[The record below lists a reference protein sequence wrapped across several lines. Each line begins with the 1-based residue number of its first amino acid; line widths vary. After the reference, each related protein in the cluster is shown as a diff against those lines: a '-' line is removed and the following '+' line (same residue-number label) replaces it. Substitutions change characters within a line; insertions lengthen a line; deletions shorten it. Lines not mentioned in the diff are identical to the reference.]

1 MSFAEKVVK
10 AVLGTGKQPPGKP
23 RKSKE
28 NRIILL
34 LIDAENSKAA
44 PKKIMF
50 AVKNKYGSP
59 RVATAYSKW
68 TANPQRS
75 NSPIR
80 KYREAGI
87 ECTTCDTGDNNAD
100 LMLSVDAMDLMF
112 TFNDD
117 PNRKYLIIG
126 ADGDRGYSHVFGK
139 AKKFGWKT
147 VLCTDSL
154 EIEKNEILHS
164 AADEIL
170 QLSNLVKKSKSSK
183 KGIEITDIKT
193 SNQKGY
199 AVHEDLDIDVSKV
212 ITEITTFPPIKGFST
227 MRTPSFR
234 FPAQP
239 REIVT
244 ILLSFENL
252 RSKDAFWTEKNS
264 TSISKKYNISKIRIG
279 AVVKKLNWMLPVTIT
294 NENID
299 WSKIPSIGQLIEQLK
314 DSILQRIKGDKNID
328 TGLIPEIEKYFHQA
342 QILIQ
347 NSTIEEISENL
358 SIEKSISVIEGFN
371 TAVSKD
377 QRSLEYP
384 KEPKDAVRI
393 LLLLFVNKNKEITWN
408 QMRKKMESIKG
419 IGKARILRIYRVIG
433 KIFKKKN
440 DNDILDWTDIPRLKS
455 FIELMQQDAIGTISE
470 KKLVKEKD
478 LPRVSLYFET
488 MKKELKTN

>member
-10 AVLGTGKQPPGKP
+10 AVLGTGKQPTVKS

-34 LIDAENSKAA
+34 LIDAENSKAD

-50 AVKNKYGSP
+50 AVKKKYGFP

-68 TANPQRS
+68 TSNPQKK
-75 NSPIR
+75 NSPVR
-80 KYREAGI
+80 KYREEGF
-87 ECTTCDTGDNNAD
+87 ECTTCDSGDNNAD

-117 PNRKYLIIG
+117 PNKKFLIIG

-139 AKKFGWKT
+139 AKKYGWKT
-147 VLCTDSL
+147 VLCTDS
-154 EIEKNEILHS
+154 ENIEDNKILHS
-164 AADEIL
+164 APDEIL
-170 QLSNLVKKSKSSK
+170 KLSNLKKKSTASK
-183 KGIEITDIKT
+183 TETEVINLKT
-193 SNQKGY
+193 RKQKEY

-212 ITEITTFPPIKGFST
+212 ITDITTFPPIKGFST

-252 RSKDAFWTEKNS
+252 RSRNAFWTEKN
-264 TSISKKYNISKIRIG
+264 TNSIAKKFNISKIRIG
-279 AVVKKLNWMLPVTIT
+279 AVVKKLNWMLPVIIT

-299 WSKIPSIGQLIEQLK
+299 WSKIPLIGQLIEQLK
-314 DSILQRIKGDKNID
+314 DSILQKIKGDKNID
-328 TGLIPEIEKYFHQA
+328 MGFIPEIGKYFDQA

-347 NSTIEEISENL
+347 NSSMEEISENL
-358 SIEKSISVIEGFN
+358 SIEKSVSVIEGFN
-371 TAVSKD
+371 TPVSKN
-377 QRSLEYP
+377 QRSFEYP

>member
-10 AVLGTGKQPPGKP
+10 AVLGTGKQPSVKS

-34 LIDAENSKAA
+34 LIDAENSKAD
-44 PKKIMF
+44 PKKIMI
-50 AVKNKYGSP
+50 AVKKKYGFP

-100 LMLSVDAMDLMF
+100 LMLSVDAMELMF
-112 TFNDD
+112 NFHED

-170 QLSNLVKKSKSSK
+170 QLSNLKKISKSPIKEINNVNTKKSNENGSV
-183 KGIEITDIKT
+183 
-193 SNQKGY
+193 
-199 AVHEDLDIDVSKV
+199 AHEELDIDISKV
-212 ITEITTFPPIKGFST
+212 ISDATTFPPITGFST
-227 MRTPSFR
+227 MNKPSLR

-239 REIVT
+239 RELVT
-244 ILLSFENL
+244 ILVSFENL
-252 RSKDAFWTEKNS
+252 RSTNSCWTESK
-264 TSISKKYNISKIRIG
+264 TITISKKFALSRVRIG
-279 AVVKKLNWMLPVTIT
+279 SVVKKLNWMLPVTIT

-299 WSKIPSIGQLIEQLK
+299 WSKIPSIGHLIEQFK
-314 DSILQRIKGDKNID
+314 DSILQKIKGDKNID
-328 TGLIPEIEKYFHQA
+328 MGLIPEIEKYFDQA
-342 QILIQ
+342 QILVQ

-358 SIEKSISVIEGFN
+358 SIEKSVSVIEGFN
-371 TAVSKD
+371 TPVSKN

-433 KIFKKKN
+433 KIFNKKN
-440 DNDILDWTDIPRLKS
+440 DNDIIDWTDIPRLKS

-470 KKLVKEKD
+470 KKLVTKKD
-478 LPRVSLYFET
+478 LPRVSLYFKT